1 MCSVKHVLQSG
12 VKTSDSSPLANRSQS
27 QIVNSESGCQN
38 HRLTTKQVSILVDQT
53 LRYTRTCKQVLQ
65 LGGEGVKPSDILL
78 LASKS
83 QGQESKPQIPLKT
96 YMSWE
101 GGGIKHHNPET
112 IKSHNTCTILG
123 HPWEATTHA
132 HPWCGYTV
140 YPTYPPIHINIIYIH
155 TLNLW

>member
-65 LGGEGVKPSDILL
+65 LGGGRESSPQTYCSWQ
-78 LASKS
+78 ASLRDRN
-83 QGQESKPQIPLKT
+83 QNLRYHSKHTCLGRV
-96 YMSWE
+96 
-101 GGGIKHHNPET
+101 GGSNI
-112 IKSHNTCTILG
+112 TILRQSS
-123 HPWEATTHA
+123 PITHA
-132 HPWCGYTV
+132 PYLVTPERLPHMPIPDVAILYTLLTHP
-140 YPTYPPIHINIIYIH
+140 YISISYIFI
-155 TLNLW
+155 L